1 MILKTTLLDT
11 IANSIGYTVRKQS
24 GYYMVARPNCRTG
37 TQCDTLQD
45 VAEHLASMIKEVHKN
60 FKACRRMLNEKQ
72 TELESISEAHK
83 EPSDSPEYWDAAKY
97 TNVIPRS
104 FEENFKSWSS
114 QDVDHTKFDEYS
126 NTDITM
132 FWNNARLT
140 SLCIGHKKGERNL
153 GLMKVY
159 EAELKKRGMD
169 KPVVLPEDGEFVK
182 YNGRGSA

>member
-45 VAEHLASMIKEVHKN
+45 VAEHLASMIMGIHK
-60 FKACRRMLNEKQ
+60 KLYEKQ
-72 TELESISEAHK
+72 AELESISEAHK
-83 EPSDSPEYWDAAKY
+83 EPSDSPEYWDADKT

-159 EAELKKRGMD
+159 EAELKKRGMH